1 MKMNNQGFT
10 LIELMI
16 SLAVSGILMG
26 VAIPASLSA
35 IHATRASEAHTA
47 LLGSLMTASSK
58 AALHGARTTLCPSHD
73 GQTCLTGFDWS
84 MGWIGFIDQNASRER
99 EPNESIIFSQT
110 ALQDTRLISSSGR
123 TRIVFQGNGG
133 NAGSNA
139 TFTLCD
145 QRGITKAKTLVV
157 SNTGNLRNGVPN
169 ATQIS
174 LACQFK

>member
-1 MKMNNQGFT
+1 MSTNKHGFS
-10 LIELMI
+10 LIELM
-16 SLAVSGILMG
+16 SALAIAGILIG
-26 VAIPASLSA
+26 FAIPSSLSA
-35 IHATRASEAHTA
+35 MHATRSSETHSA
-47 LLGSLMTASSK
+47 LLSTLMKASHK
-58 AALHGARTTLCPSHD
+58 AALHGVRTTLCPSHD
-73 GQTCLTGFDWS
+73 GQTCIAGFDWS

-99 EPNESIIFSQT
+99 EAYESIIVSQD

-145 QRGITKAKTLVV
+145 KRGEAKAKTLVV

-174 LACQFK
+174 LACQF